1 MVTAQRGVAR
11 APAQLLLDDP
21 GLAQH
26 LEVMAGGRLRHRQ
39 VEASARAALVLCG
52 ERAHDPHAHRVAE
65 RGEHFL
71 ERSLGGGRRCHG
83 STKDRRLFDRSRTDS
98 VPCRCRRTR
107 ERRRRVARRIFI
119 AGATGEIGRHLT
131 PALVAAGDDVY
142 GLARTDERAEL
153 VRSLGATPVRGDALD
168 RAEMIAALAEAQ
180 PEIVV
185 HQLTAIP
192 RSGVNPRKFTESFG
206 PTNRLRREA
215 TRHLVDAAVE
225 VGARRVVAQSIAFA
239 YAPEGP
245 DVLDESA
252 PLDTGAEGGWGEIV
266 RAVAALEEAVL
277 GASGLE
283 GVVLRYGQ
291 FYGPGTAFAPDGS
304 FGSLVVKRRLPII
317 GDGGGRQPL
326 IHIEDAAAATVAT
339 IGGDAT
345 GVYNV
350 TGDESPPARDWIP
363 ALADALAARTRRRV
377 PVWLARLAAGPDA
390 VRTMTAQR
398 GASNAKFRRDF
409 AWQPSFPDYRAG
421 FEALAR

>member
-1 MVTAQRGVAR
+1 MRR
-11 APAQLLLDDP
+11 S
-21 GLAQH
+21 
-26 LEVMAGGRLRHRQ
+26 AGRS
-39 VEASARAALVLCG
+39 AS
-52 ERAHDPHAHRVAE
+52 
-65 RGEHFL
+65 
-71 ERSLGGGRRCHG
+71 
-83 STKDRRLFDRSRTDS
+83 RSRKHKLRS
-98 VPCRCRRTR
+98 
-107 ERRRRVARRIFI
+107 VARRIFI
-119 AGATGEIGRHLT
+119 AGATGEIGRLLT

-168 RAEMIAALAEAQ
+168 RAEMIAAVAEAQ

-185 HQLTAIP
+185 HELTAIP
-192 RSGVNPRKFTESFG
+192 RSGVNPRKFTDSFG

-215 TRHLVDAAVE
+215 TRHLADAAVE
-225 VGARRVVAQSIAFA
+225 AGARRVVAQSIALAFA
-239 YAPEGP
+239 PPGPE
-245 DVLDESA
+245 VLDESA
-252 PLDTGAEGGWGEIV
+252 PPATGAEGGWGEIV

-326 IHIEDAAAATVAT
+326 IHIEDATSATVAAMN
-339 IGGDAT
+339 GSAT
-345 GVYNV
+345 GVFNV
-350 TGDESPPARDWIP
+350 TDDESPPSRDWIP
-363 ALADALAARTRRRV
+363 ALAEALDAPKPRRA

-398 GASNAKFRRDF
+398 GASNAKFREEFDW
-409 AWQPSFPDYRAG
+409 APSYVDYRAG
-421 FEALAR
+421 FATLRAEENR